1 MKYYFLIDYESIKN
15 QQYNGLEG
23 IQELAEQDTVIML
36 LQDENQ
42 SVEFRTLQK
51 LKKTRASV
59 EYRFL
64 PDASQEVLG
73 YVCSYLIGKYSQK
86 GNAVFL
92 ITSSCR
98 CLDYLKKF
106 MQEEKSP
113 AKAASFQN
121 LAGALSEMKKTEQTN
136 TASPPKISGSS
147 SELKKSEKDSGV
159 SAELEKALNQFYLVG
174 SGVINKKDL
183 YQIIENSGDVHP
195 SYARKGYIL
204 QKLQSR
210 YGDLLANK
218 IFNIIQLH
226 L

>member
-23 IQELAEQDTVIML
+23 IQDLAEQDTVIML

-64 PDASQEVLG
+64 PDASKEVLG

-147 SELKKSEKDSGV
+147 
-159 SAELEKALNQFYLVG
+159 AELEKALNQFYLVG

-204 QKLQSR
+204 QRLQSR
-210 YGDLLANK
+210 YGDSLAKK